1 MTQKALRDALESM
14 AAMPGLEGCAL
25 VEIEAGMVWHHA
37 GQIEG
42 VQTFAEAASDYWR
55 LYNRLSHQFKDLGD
69 LKASVMM
76 HAQGRITLGV
86 FALGLVGQFAAG
98 VLDLVVAF
106 LDALLEGVDA
116 FADLAH
122 QVRDLATPKQHQH
135 HNRNQQKAGK
145 ADIVQHISILVGRD
159 RPLTHHV

>member
-1 MTQKALRDALESM
+1 MKQKALRDALQSM

-76 HAQGRITLGV
+76 HAQGRITLLPCGTGMLLV
-86 FALGLVGQFAAG
+86 TLTRQKSDIDWAL
-98 VLDLVVAF
+98 DII
-106 LDALLEGVDA
+106 
-116 FADLAH
+116 
-122 QVRDLATPKQHQH
+122 
-135 HNRNQQKAGK
+135 NR
-145 ADIVQHISILVGRD
+145 
-159 RPLTHHV
+159 